1 MLLSA
6 HPWLPSWNLRPSKR
20 THQPNTPLPIL
31 QLSELSLHACA
42 LVPLGPFYI
51 VWPSWDVRHPF
62 PPRLSCYLREV
73 IGIQPT
79 LGSTPHCY
87 SVSPHQPIV
96 SGPLASAI
104 PGIYSILQSQNLICR
119 LLKQSPA
126 RLETARGACPW
137 GWGRSCS
144 GRKLCLR
151 STCAERCV
159 KMEVAG
165 VEGCE
170 ATVSRGRPREVKILL
185 YPVVL
190 HLPSLRTIVILP
202 ALSAL
207 LKHTSL
213 PSAPRYFCP
222 DNFQRVFISRSP
234 ENFPRAHICPLVP

>member
-1 MLLSA
+1 MLVHLC
-6 HPWLPSWNLRPSKR
+6 PS
-20 THQPNTPLPIL
+20 
-31 QLSELSLHACA
+31 
-42 LVPLGPFYI
+42 VPFYI
-51 VWPSWDVRHPF
+51 VWPSWDVWHPF
-62 PPRLSCYLREV
+62 PPRLSCYLLEV
-73 IGIQPT
+73 IRIQPT

-96 SGPLASAI
+96 SGPLASAV

-126 RLETARGACPW
+126 RVETARGACPW

-144 GRKLCLR
+144 GRKLCLC

-202 ALSAL
+202 TLSVL
-207 LKHTSL
+207 LKHTNL

-222 DNFQRVFISRSP
+222 DISKESLYPPLPR
-234 ENFPRAHICPLVP
+234 EFPKGAHLSISSIKQVNPFP